1 MCILITP
8 IQVCCYLLHTA
19 PAPAPAPPRCCRLFC
34 LIFIL
39 HLRTERLLQSF
50 PVHVL
55 FIIRRS
61 IMFMMMPELKA
72 ARHNSISSTS
82 TRKMRVNIRPLHII
96 VLELLHK
103 ICAQHPMHRLS
114 AVWNIYLNYN
124 HSARKGNSHFKFPPF
139 CGY

>member
-1 MCILITP
+1 MHINNS
-8 IQVCCYLLHTA
+8 YSGLLLFAAHCSCSCSCSSSC
-19 PAPAPAPPRCCRLFC
+19 CCRLFC

-61 IMFMMMPELKA
+61 IMFMMMPELIA